1 MPVQIDQAKA
11 KKAFKALYKH
21 EAENA
26 GQEEAIWLM
35 VNTFNKMTLTKGRP
49 TRIVLKHGCQI
60 PGVHRCLI
68 TKKDQQKYKDLIKEK
83 NIRGVHKVLD
93 LKHLKKKYPTPDSKQ
108 QLIQDFDMLMA
119 EKSIITDL
127 YKILGKDVYKKR
139 REPIPIELFKP
150 DLQKEILRTAKSTYM
165 NFHTGNSHAI
175 RIATT
180 AQDATIAFENFM
192 SAYEKIIAVIPGG
205 EDNIRSFQIKTNNS
219 TSLPV
224 YDAKTD
230 YVDEYKSDEEL

>member
-127 YKILGKDVYKKR
+127 
-139 REPIPIELFKP
+139 EPIPIELFKP